1 MSPEASEQAAL
12 SASPDDRRA
21 TTRATVARYPA
32 DLSRPDTT
40 PFTIQRLAYRA
51 VFALWGAE
59 YSAATDQ
66 IPCDFA
72 PSVGLQCLRRKGGGS
87 EVASLNSPL
96 ILELWDDQ
104 SAPYFA
110 ALLNA
115 ESDLYKLQIGDRVEM
130 VSPRDLRDSWFGS
143 YVVLWQ
149 TPPGYQGNLRQGDT
163 HSSVAW
169 LHNSIA
175 QLLPDQPLGPPDKF
189 FDTQLH
195 AAVMAFQNS
204 EGLLAD
210 GIVGPLTWI
219 RLNDRLNLPAPKLRG

>member
-1 MSPEASEQAAL
+1 MMVP
-12 SASPDDRRA
+12 P
-21 TTRATVARYPA
+21 
-32 DLSRPDTT
+32 
-40 PFTIQRLAYRA
+40 
-51 VFALWGAE
+51 
-59 YSAATDQ
+59 
-66 IPCDFA
+66 
-72 PSVGLQCLRRKGGGS
+72 
-87 EVASLNSPL
+87 N
-96 ILELWDDQ
+96 
-104 SAPYFA
+104 
-110 ALLNA
+110 LLNA

-169 LHNSIA
+169 LHSSIA
-175 QLLPDQPLGPPDKF
+175 QLLPDQPLGPPDNF